1 MIAAWIALGTL
12 ALIVAAALLAAHGL
26 PAALAA
32 ITAGLV
38 AALWAYALWLAHR
51 ANARRYHRHG
61 RPGVHHHIRPTRRHR
76 LRLFFRRVRSVR
88 IRLADT
94 TTRTA

>member
-1 MIAAWIALGTL
+1 MIAAWIALGALVLFL
-12 ALIVAAALLAAHGL
+12 AAVLAAHSL

-32 ITAGLV
+32 LTAALV
-38 AALWAYALWLAHR
+38 AGLWAYALWLARR

-76 LRLFFRRVRSVR
+76 ARLFFRRVRSVR